1 MKHNQ
6 MNNKVMHIYANL
18 DTEVSEFIL
27 TIFCHQVLAI
37 ISSPNYQH
45 FLSVLSVIGV
55 FSVMLPIQTTV
66 SKQSI
71 VLEESNLLWLTM
83 VY

>member
-1 MKHNQ
+1 
-6 MNNKVMHIYANL
+6 MHIYANL
-18 DTEVSEFIL
+18 DAKVAEFIL
-27 TIFCHQVLAI
+27 TIFHQVLAI

-55 FSVMLPIQTTV
+55 FSVMLPIQTTL

-71 VLEESNLLWLTM
+71 VLQESNLLWLTM